1 MKHIPTAN
9 ELTGVQSEVYELC
22 LHNQKATDSNTELC
36 IDFWLSKMYD
46 LLPDDCTC
54 SPTEIELIKAIR
66 KYPPESLTKYRRN
79 LVEWGL
85 IFPSEKSK
93 KHSREKEAENHK
105 KDYQFSFH
113 NETMDALKKLT
124 ILPDE
129 HGQNQLFKTFNKL
142 S

>member
-1 MKHIPTAN
+1 MKHIPTAD
-9 ELTGVQSEVYELC
+9 ELVGVQKECFEL
-22 LHNQKATDSNTELC
+22 LKNNQEAIDDNTEWCLA
-36 IDFWLSKMYD
+36 FWKSVGND
-46 LLPDDCTC
+46 CDILPED
-54 SPTEIELIKAIR
+54 IR

-129 HGQNQLFKTFNKL
+129 HGQNQLFKTFNKIN
-142 S
+142 

>member
-1 MKHIPTAN
+1 MKYIPTAN
-9 ELTGVQSEVYELC
+9 ELTGVQREVYELC
-22 LHNQKATDSNTELC
+22 LTNQKATDSNTELC

-85 IFPSEKSK
+85 ITPSKT
-93 KHSREKEAENHK
+93 SREHSQKMEDQNHK
-105 KDYQFSFH
+105 TPEQHQFD
-113 NETMDALKKLT
+113 NE
-124 ILPDE
+124 
-129 HGQNQLFKTFNKL
+129 HSQNQLFKSIIKSL
-142 S
+142 

>member
-9 ELTGVQSEVYELC
+9 ELTGVQREIYELC

-85 IFPSEKSK
+85 IFPSEESK
-93 KHSREKEAENHK
+93 KHSREVELKNHK
-105 KDYQFSFH
+105 SSYLRESE
-113 NETMDALKKLT
+113 NRINRETKGLDIFIHPITHL
-124 ILPDE
+124 
-129 HGQNQLFKTFNKL
+129 
-142 S
+142 